1 MAIKPI
7 RVSQLNSY
15 IRRILQSDPILGNVS
30 VLGEISNLK
39 YHGSGH
45 VYFTLKDE
53 ASKINCFLPADQ
65 LRHVRFELS
74 DGMEITA
81 SGYISVYERG
91 GYYSLN
97 IRDVTVEGMGNLS
110 IAFEKLK
117 EKLEAEGL
125 FDPDR
130 KRPIPFFPRKV
141 AVITSETGAAVRDII
156 KIIRSRNQI
165 VHVLVYPCLVQGSAA
180 APDIVSAIDGV
191 NQRFPET
198 DVIIVGRGGGSM
210 EELWAF
216 NEEMVARS
224 ISRSRIPI
232 ISAVGHETDF
242 TIADFAADL
251 RAETPTAA
259 AQVAVPDV
267 AALKEFIRGVS
278 QEMQE
283 GLLRRIRLL
292 EYRVQSHS
300 MDALSMK
307 LQSRILKNQ
316 TAAEHLAQLLS
327 ASIQERIMKL
337 EHRISQAATRL
348 EERNPSKILQMGYSM
363 VLNSLGEPASS
374 TTGFSPG
381 EDLTVVMKDGS
392 MECRIREIQS
402 NN

>member
-30 VLGEISNLK
+30 VIGEISNLK

-53 ASKINCFLPADQ
+53 TSKINCFLPSDQ
-65 LRHVRFELS
+65 LRHLRFELS
-74 DGMEITA
+74 DGMEVTA
-81 SGYISVYERG
+81 AGYISVYERG

-97 IRDVTVEGMGNLS
+97 IRDVEVEGMGNLS

-117 EKLEAEGL
+117 EKLSGEGL
-125 FDPDR
+125 FDPGR
-130 KRPIPFFPRKV
+130 KKPIPFFPRKV

-156 KIIRSRNQI
+156 KIIRSRNNI
-165 VHVLVYPCLVQGSAA
+165 VHVLVYPCLVQGPAA

-191 NQRFPET
+191 NEKFPET

-216 NEEMVARS
+216 NEETVARS
-224 ISRSRIPI
+224 ISRSRIPV

-259 AQVAVPDV
+259 AQTAVPDV
-267 AALKEFIRGVS
+267 AALREFIRTTSGK
-278 QEMQE
+278 MQE
-283 GLLRRIRLL
+283 RLLRRIRLL
-292 EYRVQSHS
+292 EYRMQAHS
-300 MDALSMK
+300 MEALSMK
-307 LQSRILKNQ
+307 LQSRILQSQ
-316 TAAEHLAQLLS
+316 TTADHLAQLLTTS
-327 ASIQERIMKL
+327 MQGRIVKL
-337 EHRISQAATRL
+337 EHRISQAMTRL

-363 VLNSLGEPASS
+363 VLDALGQPISS
-374 TTGFSPG
+374 IAKFSAG

-392 MECRIREIQS
+392 MDCSIKEIYS
-402 NN
+402 KN

>member
-30 VLGEISNLK
+30 VIGEISNLK

-53 ASKINCFLPADQ
+53 TSKINCFLPSDQ
-65 LRHVRFELS
+65 LRHLRFELS
-74 DGMEITA
+74 DGMEVTA
-81 SGYISVYERG
+81 AGYISVYERG

-97 IRDVTVEGMGNLS
+97 IRDVEVEGMGNLS

-117 EKLEAEGL
+117 EKLSGEGL
-125 FDPDR
+125 FDPGR
-130 KRPIPFFPRKV
+130 KKPIPFFPRKV

-156 KIIRSRNQI
+156 KIIRSRNNI
-165 VHVLVYPCLVQGSAA
+165 VHVLVYPCLVQGPAA

-191 NQRFPET
+191 NEKFPET

-216 NEEMVARS
+216 NEETVARS
-224 ISRSRIPI
+224 ISRSRIPV

-259 AQVAVPDV
+259 AQTAVPDV
-267 AALKEFIRGVS
+267 AALREFIRTTSGK
-278 QEMQE
+278 MQE
-283 GLLRRIRLL
+283 RLLRRIRLL
-292 EYRVQSHS
+292 EYRVQAHS
-300 MDALSMK
+300 MEALSMK
-307 LQSRILKNQ
+307 LQSRILQSQ
-316 TAAEHLAQLLS
+316 TTADHLAQLLTTS
-327 ASIQERIMKL
+327 MQGRIVKL
-337 EHRISQAATRL
+337 EHRISQAMTRL

-363 VLNSLGEPASS
+363 VLDALGQPVSS
-374 TTGFSPG
+374 IAKFSAG

-392 MECRIREIQS
+392 MDCSIKEIYS
-402 NN
+402 KN

>member
-30 VLGEISNLK
+30 VIGEISNLK

-53 ASKINCFLPADQ
+53 TSKINCFLPSDQ
-65 LRHVRFELS
+65 LRHLRFELS
-74 DGMEITA
+74 DGMEVTA
-81 SGYISVYERG
+81 AGYISVYERG

-97 IRDVTVEGMGNLS
+97 IRDVEVEGMGNLS

-117 EKLEAEGL
+117 KKLSGEGL
-125 FDPDR
+125 FDPGR
-130 KRPIPFFPRKV
+130 KKPIPFFPRKV

-156 KIIRSRNQI
+156 KIIRSRNNI
-165 VHVLVYPCLVQGSAA
+165 VHVLVYPCLVQGPAA

-191 NQRFPET
+191 NEKFPET

-216 NEEMVARS
+216 NEETVARS
-224 ISRSRIPI
+224 ISRSRIPV

-259 AQVAVPDV
+259 AQTAVPDV
-267 AALKEFIRGVS
+267 AALREFIRTTSGK
-278 QEMQE
+278 MQE
-283 GLLRRIRLL
+283 RLLRRIRLL
-292 EYRVQSHS
+292 EYRVQAHS
-300 MDALSMK
+300 MEALSMK
-307 LQSRILKNQ
+307 LQSRILQSQ
-316 TAAEHLAQLLS
+316 TTADHLAQLLTTS
-327 ASIQERIMKL
+327 MQGRIVKL
-337 EHRISQAATRL
+337 EHRISQAMTRL

-363 VLNSLGEPASS
+363 VLDALGQPVSS
-374 TTGFSPG
+374 IAKFSAG

-392 MECRIREIQS
+392 MDCSIKEIYS
-402 NN
+402 KN